1 MAQCICFSSIFLCLG
16 IPPLCSWVSNQDSSS
31 VDQDPVHDLSWDDSV
46 SLKRSLLKQIND
58 LTNKIIDIENNRSP
72 LINENIKQEKNKV
85 VNMTKRL
92 AQIRTEMDSNNSQL
106 LTVSEKISKSK
117 NFVSTMGP
125 RLPSENEVD
134 LVRILESSQRLVDE
148 KRYKNEREKNET
160 LSVMNDASMK
170 LEAIKA
176 IRAVNQQIADLNTKA
191 EEIKKILKILDN
203 EMETLQTKIADTRNK
218 IDKLFEAKRQQ
229 VAERQSYLSDY
240 DKFLSTL
247 DSVNSRLDAMAQW
260 RKRHRHEYRHRPG
273 DDALFRVKESAKKKF
288 EAGAKLSFEEL
299 KLLYE
304 DKSSEE

>member
-1 MAQCICFSSIFLCLG
+1 MGKHPGL
-16 IPPLCSWVSNQDSSS
+16 SS
-31 VDQDPVHDLSWDDSV
+31 VDQDPVHDLSWDDLV

-58 LTNKIIDIENNRSP
+58 LTNKIIDIENTQSP

-92 AQIRTEMDSNNSQL
+92 AQNRTEMNSNNSQL

-125 RLPSENEVD
+125 RLPSENEVN

-176 IRAVNQQIADLNTKA
+176 IRAVNHQITDLNTKA
-191 EEIKKILKILDN
+191 EEIKKILKNLDD
-203 EMETLQTKIADTRNK
+203 EMETLQTEIADTRNR

-229 VAERQSYLSDY
+229 AAERQSYLNDY

-247 DSVNSRLDAMAQW
+247 DSVNSRLDVMAQW
-260 RKRHRHEYRHRPG
+260 RKRHRHEYSHPPG
-273 DDALFRVKESAKKKF
+273 DDALFKVKESAKKKF

-304 DKSSEE
+304 DNSSEK

>member
-1 MAQCICFSSIFLCLG
+1 LG
-16 IPPLCSWVSNQDSSS
+16 KQPGLSS

-260 RKRHRHEYRHRPG
+260 RKRHRHEYSHRPG

>member
-1 MAQCICFSSIFLCLG
+1 M
-16 IPPLCSWVSNQDSSS
+16 SS

-260 RKRHRHEYRHRPG
+260 RKRHRHEYSHRPG

>member
-1 MAQCICFSSIFLCLG
+1 MGKQPGL
-16 IPPLCSWVSNQDSSS
+16 SS
-31 VDQDPVHDLSWDDSV
+31 VDQDPVHELSWDDLV

-260 RKRHRHEYRHRPG
+260 RKRHRHEYSHRPG

-304 DKSSEE
+304 DKSGEE

>member
-1 MAQCICFSSIFLCLG
+1 MGKHPGL
-16 IPPLCSWVSNQDSSS
+16 SS
-31 VDQDPVHDLSWDDSV
+31 VDQDPVHDLSWDDLV

-58 LTNKIIDIENNRSP
+58 LTKKIIDIENTQSP

-92 AQIRTEMDSNNSQL
+92 AQNRTEMNSNNSQL
-106 LTVSEKISKSK
+106 LTVSENISKSK

-125 RLPSENEVD
+125 RLPSENEVN

-176 IRAVNQQIADLNTKA
+176 IRAVNHQITDLNTKA
-191 EEIKKILKILDN
+191 EEIKKILKNLDD
-203 EMETLQTKIADTRNK
+203 EMETLQTKIADTRNR

-229 VAERQSYLSDY
+229 AAERQSYLNDY

-247 DSVNSRLDAMAQW
+247 DSVNSRLDVMAQW
-260 RKRHRHEYRHRPG
+260 RKRHRHEYSHPPG
-273 DDALFRVKESAKKKF
+273 DDALFKVKESAKKKF

-304 DKSSEE
+304 DNSSEK

>member
-1 MAQCICFSSIFLCLG
+1 MGKHPGL
-16 IPPLCSWVSNQDSSS
+16 SS
-31 VDQDPVHDLSWDDSV
+31 VDQDPVHDLSWDDLV

-58 LTNKIIDIENNRSP
+58 LTKKIIDIENTQSP

-92 AQIRTEMDSNNSQL
+92 AQNRTEMNSNNSQL

-125 RLPSENEVD
+125 RLPSENEVN

-176 IRAVNQQIADLNTKA
+176 IRAVNHQITDLNTKA
-191 EEIKKILKILDN
+191 EEIKKILKNLDD
-203 EMETLQTKIADTRNK
+203 EMETLQTKIADTRNR

-229 VAERQSYLSDY
+229 AAERQSYLNDY

-247 DSVNSRLDAMAQW
+247 DSVNSRLDVMAQW
-260 RKRHRHEYRHRPG
+260 RKRHRHEYSHPPG
-273 DDALFRVKESAKKKF
+273 DDALFKVKESAKKKF

-304 DKSSEE
+304 DNSSEK

>member
-1 MAQCICFSSIFLCLG
+1 MGKQPGL
-16 IPPLCSWVSNQDSSS
+16 SS

-260 RKRHRHEYRHRPG
+260 RKRHRHEYSHRPG

-299 KLLYE
+299 KLLYK

>member
-1 MAQCICFSSIFLCLG
+1 M
-16 IPPLCSWVSNQDSSS
+16 SS
-31 VDQDPVHDLSWDDSV
+31 VDQNPVHDLGWDDLV

-58 LTNKIIDIENNRSP
+58 LTNKIIDIEKNRSP
-72 LINENIKQEKNKV
+72 IIKENINQEKNKV

-92 AQIRTEMDSNNSQL
+92 AQIQTELNSNNSQL
-106 LTVSEKISKSK
+106 LMVSEKISKSK
-117 NFVSTMGP
+117 NFVSIMGP

-176 IRAVNQQIADLNTKA
+176 IRTVNQQLADLNTQA
-191 EEIKKILKILDN
+191 EDLKKILKILDN
-203 EMETLQTKIADTRNK
+203 DMETLQTKIADTHNK

-229 VAERQSYLSDY
+229 AAERQSCLKDY
-240 DKFLSTL
+240 DEFLSTL

-260 RKRHRHEYRHRPG
+260 RKRHRQEYGYRPG
-273 DDALFRVKESAKKKF
+273 DDALFKVKESAKKKF

-304 DKSSEE
+304 DKSSEG